1 MLGKRSTYGKEQH
14 LCLERPSKLRALSE
28 EQPSSK
34 EQQSE
39 PDIDS
44 ISVSGSVSS
53 KLVVYED
60 LTGQK
65 FCICREMYDK
75 HMTFA
80 CSFIACDQCNEWM
93 HEACVGLTSL
103 ETGQMLEYVCPM
115 CEVTTEELSTFTD
128 GSRFTHSKT
137 VLEKA
142 KYYLLIKQEMS
153 DQIQKYERKVLVLE
167 KMLQCTKTKLPL

>member
-1 MLGKRSTYGKEQH
+1 MLGKRSTQEQQ
-14 LCLERPSKLRALSE
+14 LSPPGRPSKLLRPWEHLST
-28 EQPSSK
+28 K
-34 EQQSE
+34 EFPVPVETLSAS
-39 PDIDS
+39 DNNNNI
-44 ISVSGSVSS
+44 
-53 KLVVYED
+53 VYED
-60 LTGQK
+60 LTGKK
-65 FCICREMYDK
+65 FCICRETYDN
-75 HMTFA
+75 HLTFA

-142 KYYLLIKQEMS
+142 KYYLLIKQEMH

-167 KMLQCTKTKLPL
+167 KMLHGAVHQDQVAPY